1 MDEQQISSGCIS
13 YRYGQPHARWVAWT
27 LTLCHIDTIPT
38 LKPKT
43 RVFYV
48 LTWPYPRN
56 KTPNIGWCLIMSRK
70 LIYPFLCVSLLLFAS
85 SCTSEKASQD
95 IKSITIGRLPI
106 EAHLLFFI
114 AQDQNYF
121 SKNGLTV
128 NLKNY
133 ETGGAV
139 KGLFS
144 GEVDIAFTG
153 EFAAVQNAFERSD
166 FRILS
171 CVDKYQYVYMA
182 VRKDCGIVT
191 PSDLKNRKIGVTLG
205 INSQFFLGRFL
216 ELNRIALN
224 DVQVVALQASQYVDA
239 IGNRDID
246 AVIYMRPYYEK
257 IRDKLGDNGLYWSV
271 QSTRPL
277 FSVLI
282 AKSEWIASHTD
293 EITRLLK
300 SLVESERY
308 LAKNHEQA
316 KFILQ
321 KCLKLDAS
329 YVESIWP
336 DNSFGLSLDISL
348 IASMEDEAR
357 WIINSNLT
365 TSKQVPDFNEYI
377 YEDVL
382 KQIQPEAVNIIR

>member
-1 MDEQQISSGCIS
+1 M
-13 YRYGQPHARWVAWT
+13 
-27 LTLCHIDTIPT
+27 
-38 LKPKT
+38 
-43 RVFYV
+43 
-48 LTWPYPRN
+48 
-56 KTPNIGWCLIMSRK
+56 
-70 LIYPFLCVSLLLFAS
+70 
-85 SCTSEKASQD
+85 
-95 IKSITIGRLPI
+95 
-106 EAHLLFFI
+106 
-114 AQDQNYF
+114 
-121 SKNGLTV
+121 
-128 NLKNY
+128 
-133 ETGGAV
+133 
-139 KGLFS
+139 
-144 GEVDIAFTG
+144 
-153 EFAAVQNAFERSD
+153 
-166 FRILS
+166 
-171 CVDKYQYVYMA
+171 
-182 VRKDCGIVT
+182 
-191 PSDLKNRKIGVTLG
+191 
-205 INSQFFLGRFL
+205 GRFL